1 MDLNATAEPT
11 KEATADATL
20 EPQTDPANEAFL
32 ELRSLARRRSGAIPP
47 ELLASHALAVT
58 QGADWPVHEA
68 ALQALLR
75 RVGFAKRDQ
84 LRVAKRPGG
93 AKPLGRYAIRR
104 KGQKQS
110 ERPYL
115 TVLESLAP
123 PRGTCDCPDYLKN
136 SLGLCK
142 HVLVILDD
150 LYSQSEVRVAKTLAV
165 AKAHA
170 DGAEVIPGPR
180 FDPIRPLRGSSDLLQ
195 QVVWPTLS
203 LGESS
208 RRPLAAR
215 RRAARRFVM
224 GKDGVAA
231 LRAIPTDPKIRL
243 SFVSDLLSVL
253 RSAKAK
259 TNGDVAA
266 DPALKAHLIRE
277 EARLTDLL
285 ANRKLVQSS
294 TTALRGLKRKLYPYQ
309 LEGVQRFLSSGR
321 LLLADDMGLG
331 KTVQAAAA
339 CHVLFH
345 AGRVRRGVLIVPAS
359 LKGQWLREWEATT
372 DVPAEMVEGRPA
384 ERAEQYRRLRS
395 GFLIMNYE
403 QLLRDLD
410 LVRQLGPDMVVLDEA
425 QRIKN
430 WATKTSMYVKVLTPR
445 YRLVLTGTPMENR
458 IDELASVLDW
468 VDDFALAPKWRLAAW
483 HTQVEGDGGTRR
495 FAARNLETLR
505 ARMEGSVLRRVRKD
519 VLKQLPPRTDV
530 RVPVQM
536 TEQQAEA
543 HAELD
548 QPIAS
553 LTSRARK
560 RPLTQPE
567 FLRLMQLLTAQRMIS
582 NGLGQVN
589 FESVWPTYS
598 RVERPDAALIDGLFS
613 PKLHEL
619 RRLITDVAIQQERT
633 IVVFSQWRRM
643 LRLAQWAV
651 RDLLEDAGLRAVFFT
666 GAEKQRQRTQNV
678 IELHDDPAVRVMFLS
693 DAGGVGL
700 NLQRA
705 ASCCIN
711 LELPWNPAVLEQRIG
726 RIYRLGQKRPIDVY
740 NLVTETG
747 IESRISRSVAGKRA
761 LFSGLFDGTSDEIRF
776 ESDGSFLSQLERLIE
791 PAEAPRATMK
801 QAAPQE
807 GADTDEDDPDF
818 AQGVDANSD
827 DGVRAGD
834 DVAANR
840 SSTEDERKAN
850 GAPAGPPAP
859 AVNQASAVSAA
870 AMRPND
876 EAIRDLF
883 SAITVRQTDRG
894 GIAIEAPPEAA
905 AALVSVFEGMANLLR
920 AQGRRP

>member
-1 MDLNATAEPT
+1 MDLNSVSSSTPEVDT
-11 KEATADATL
+11 VADHET
-20 EPQTDPANEAFL
+20 QTGAANEAFL
-32 ELRSLARRRSGAIPP
+32 ELRSLAHRRSGAIPP

-84 LRVAKRPGG
+84 LRIAKRSGR
-93 AKPLGRYAIRR
+93 ATPLGRYVVRR
-104 KGQKQS
+104 KAEKQS
-110 ERPYL
+110 ERPYV
-115 TVLESLAP
+115 TVIESLAP
-123 PRGTCDCPDYLKN
+123 PRGTCDCPDYLKS

-142 HVLVILDD
+142 HLLVILDD
-150 LYSQSEVRVAKTLAV
+150 LYSQSKAGVAKTLRA
-165 AKAHA
+165 AQRQSERAP
-170 DGAEVIPGPR
+170 VIPGPR
-180 FDPIRPLRGSSDLLQ
+180 WNPIRPLRGSGDLLG
-195 QVVWPTLS
+195 QVEWPTS
-203 LGESS
+203 ASTQAS
-208 RRPLAAR
+208 RRSSAAR
-215 RRAARRFVM
+215 GRASRWFVA
-224 GKDGVAA
+224 GEDGVMA
-231 LRAIPTDPKIRL
+231 LRAAPTDPKRRL
-243 SFVSDLLSVL
+243 SLVSDLLSVL
-253 RSAKAK
+253 RSARAR
-259 TNGDVAA
+259 TNTDVAA
-266 DPALKAHLIRE
+266 DPALMAHLSRE
-277 EARLTDLL
+277 HARLTDAL
-285 ANRKLVQSS
+285 ANRKIVLS
-294 TTALRGLKRKLYPYQ
+294 TRALRGLKRVLYPYQ
-309 LEGVQRFLSSGR
+309 LEGVYHFLSSGR

-339 CHVLFH
+339 AHALFH
-345 AGRVRRGVLIVPAS
+345 AGRVKRGLLIVPAS

-372 DVPAEMVEGRPA
+372 DVPAELVEGRPE

-395 GFLIMNYE
+395 GFLIINYE

-410 LVRQLGPDMVVLDEA
+410 VVRKLDPDMVVLDEA

-430 WATKTSMYVKVLTPR
+430 WATKTSMYVKALAPR

-468 VDDFALAPKWRLAAW
+468 VDDFALAPKWRLNAW
-483 HTQVEGDGGTRR
+483 HTQTEGDGCAGR

-505 ARMEGSVLRRVRKD
+505 ARMDECVLRRVRKD

-536 TEQQAEA
+536 TAQQAAA
-543 HAELD
+543 HTELD

-553 LTSRARK
+553 ITSRARK

-589 FESVWPTYS
+589 FESIWPTYS

-619 RRLITDVAIQQERT
+619 RRLVTDVAIQQERT

-643 LRLAQWAV
+643 LRLAHWAV
-651 RDLLEDAGLRAVFFT
+651 RDLLQDAGLRAVFFT
-666 GAEKQRQRTQNV
+666 GAEKQRQRTQSV
-678 IELHDDPAVRVMFLS
+678 IDLHDDPAVRVMFLS

-747 IESRISRSVAGKRA
+747 IESRISRTVAGKRA

-776 ESDGSFLSQLERLIE
+776 ESDGSFLSQLERLVE
-791 PAEAPRATMK
+791 PAEVPGRSTK
-801 QAAPQE
+801 QDGRREEADVEEDDSDFEQQV
-807 GADTDEDDPDF
+807 GADGGDGD
-818 AQGVDANSD
+818 SD
-827 DGVRAGD
+827 TVAEPPTAALDRSTAG
-834 DVAANR
+834 
-840 SSTEDERKAN
+840 
-850 GAPAGPPAP
+850 
-859 AVNQASAVSAA
+859 SAA
-870 AMRPND
+870 ATQASGD
-876 EAIRDLF
+876 AIRDLF
-883 SAITVRQTDRG
+883 GAITVRQTERG

-905 AALVSVFEGMANLLR
+905 AALVAVFEGMTKLLR
-920 AQGRRP
+920 AGDVRS

>member
-1 MDLNATAEPT
+1 MDLNADIGLASEV
-11 KEATADATL
+11 DAGAAL
-20 EPQTDPANEAFL
+20 EPGTDSGNVGNEAFL
-32 ELRSLARRRSGAIPP
+32 ELRSLANRRSGAIPP

-84 LRVAKRPGG
+84 LRVATRPGR
-93 AKPLGRYAIRR
+93 ATPLGFYVIRR
-104 KGQKQS
+104 KGQKKS
-110 ERPYL
+110 ERPYV

-123 PRGTCDCPDYLKN
+123 PRGSCDCPDYLKG

-142 HVLVILDD
+142 HLLAILDD
-150 LYSQSEVRVAKTLAV
+150 QYSQSEARVAKALAA
-165 AKAHA
+165 AKTQT
-170 DGAEVIPGPR
+170 DGAAIVPGPR
-180 FDPIRPLRGSSDLLQ
+180 FNPIRPLRGSGDLLQ
-195 QVVWPTLS
+195 QIEWPTLAV
-203 LGESS
+203 GQSS
-208 RRPLAAR
+208 RRPSAAR
-215 RRAARRFVM
+215 RRASHRFVV
-224 GKDGVAA
+224 GKDGTTA
-231 LRAIPTDPKIRL
+231 LRAVPTDPKRRL
-243 SFVSDLLSVL
+243 SVVSDLLSVL
-253 RSAKAK
+253 RSARSK
-259 TNGDVAA
+259 TGTDIAA

-277 EARLTDLL
+277 KARLTDLL
-285 ANRKLVQSS
+285 ANRKLVKSS

-339 CHVLFH
+339 CHALFH
-345 AGRVRRGVLIVPAS
+345 TGRVRCGVLIVPAS

-410 LVRQLGPDMVVLDEA
+410 LVRELGPDMVVLDEA

-430 WATKTSMYVKVLTPR
+430 WATKTSMYVKALAPR

-458 IDELASVLDW
+458 IEELASVLDW
-468 VDDFALAPKWRLAAW
+468 VDDFALAPKWRLVPW
-483 HTQVEGDGGTRR
+483 HTQVGGDGGAGR

-505 ARMEGSVLRRVRKD
+505 ARMEGCVLRRVRKD

-536 TEQQAEA
+536 TEQQTEA
-543 HAELD
+543 HAELE

-553 LTSRARK
+553 LASRARK

-589 FESVWPTYS
+589 FESIWPTYS

-633 IVVFSQWRRM
+633 VVVFSQWRRM
-643 LRLAQWAV
+643 LRLAHWAV
-651 RDLLEDAGLRAVFFT
+651 RDLLKDAGLRAVFFT

-711 LELPWNPAVLEQRIG
+711 LEMPWNPAVLEQRIG
-726 RIYRLGQKRPIDVY
+726 RIYRLGQERPIDVY

-761 LFSGLFDGTSDEIRF
+761 FFSGLFDGTSDEIRF
-776 ESDGSFLSQLERLIE
+776 ESDGSFLSQLERLVE
-791 PAEAPRATMK
+791 PAEVPGATTK
-801 QAAPQE
+801 QDGRQE
-807 GADTDEDDPDF
+807 DADVEEDDPDF
-818 AQGVDANSD
+818 AQLANADPD
-827 DGVRAGD
+827 DSVTGR
-834 DVAANR
+834 
-840 SSTEDERKAN
+840 
-850 GAPAGPPAP
+850 PAP
-859 AVNQASAVSAA
+859 AVDQASVAVDQSRAPSAA
-870 AMRPND
+870 ATRPTD
-876 EAIRDLF
+876 ETIRELF
-883 SAITVRQTDRG
+883 GAITVRQTERG

-920 AQGRRP
+920 TQERRP